1 MFINCLC
8 NSYIH
13 VIHLILINQFY
24 IQISFYLSF
33 RPDPGLFIKCSA
45 HFLGL
50 FIKMLAIFDR
60 AFFALF
66 IGFQHSQSCPLCLLC
81 HFPYF
86 ESREVRYS
94 RNNIPFMTYNSN
106 MGFIQIRSEFAQ
118 IIFCLPLRIQYN
130 FSLYRSQT
138 FLFRAPINHQIL
150 NVHLLD
156 VYHTSQ
162 WCVLICIWHFLSH
175 KNFYLD
181 LRWV

>member
-1 MFINCLC
+1 MFVNCLC
-8 NSYIH
+8 ILYIH
-13 VIHLILINQFY
+13 IIHLLLINQFY
-24 IQISFYLSF
+24 IQISFYLLFLPCYGSF
-33 RPDPGLFIKCSA
+33 YNCSA

-50 FIKMLAIFDR
+50 F
-60 AFFALF
+60 
-66 IGFQHSQSCPLCLLC
+66 FQMFRPLSGSFQSCPLCLLC

-86 ESREVRYS
+86 ESRGVRYS
-94 RNNIPFMTYNSN
+94 CNNIPYMTYNSN
-106 MGFIQIRSEFAQ
+106 MGFIKIRSEFAQ

-138 FLFRAPINHQIL
+138 FSFRAPINHQIL